1 MNAHHRLNVHELEQI
16 PGDSEGQ
23 GSLACCSPLVTRSWT
38 WLSNWTT
45 TFIGM
50 TDAEAEVQI
59 LWPPDSLEKA
69 LMLDKIEGRRKRGWQ
84 KASWLDSI
92 TNSIDINL
100 IKLQGMMKE
109 REAWLAVWLSDW
121 AATISKYIT
130 EFLLAYVPL
139 FWKSSFTYLMTW
151 EMAT

>member
-1 MNAHHRLNVHELEQI
+1 
-16 PGDSEGQ
+16 
-23 GSLACCSPLVTRSWT
+23 
-38 WLSNWTT
+38 
-45 TFIGM
+45 M

-84 KASWLDSI
+84 KTSWLDSI

-109 REAWLAVWLSDW
+109 REAWLAVWLSD
-121 AATISKYIT
+121 
-130 EFLLAYVPL
+130 
-139 FWKSSFTYLMTW
+139 
-151 EMAT
+151 